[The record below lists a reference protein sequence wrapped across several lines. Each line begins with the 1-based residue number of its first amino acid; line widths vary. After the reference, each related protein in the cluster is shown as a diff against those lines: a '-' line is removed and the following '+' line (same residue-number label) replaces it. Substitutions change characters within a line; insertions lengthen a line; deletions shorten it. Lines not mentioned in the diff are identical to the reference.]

1 MTTTFRLAPR
11 FWPAKIVVVA
21 AVAALAWIWGLS
33 DIART
38 DQVISTLKIV
48 APAAVAI
55 LLWVLLLA
63 PWSLRARLAIV
74 AAAALLALGCMA
86 IFEVDG
92 LTGDLLPQVRLRPV
106 WRQLAGRDS
115 AALLSSSEIAID
127 EAAGM
132 GPVDL
137 STTTLQ
143 DFPQFLG
150 PRRIPEVAGVQLARD
165 WDRRPPRELW
175 RRMINDGSE
184 HAAGWSA
191 FAIVGNFAVTQEQRR
206 AKSWTVAKPTYEE
219 HVVCYEVL
227 TGRERWRHRDPV
239 EFVSVVG
246 GDGPRATPTIAKG
259 RVYTLGA
266 TGLLNCLDGET
277 GNARWSR
284 STLKAPGYN
293 NEWGRSCS
301 PLVYDDLVVVAGNGN
316 LMAGDRLHFPALLAF
331 DRATGEPLWQ
341 MGNDLAGHSSPVL
354 STLDGVEQIVTFNH
368 RTVSGHDP
376 HSGEVLW
383 SFPFGSGDATVANA
397 MPFDAN
403 HVFVSAGYGVGCVT
417 IDVRHDASGQWQA
430 REAWPANKNL
440 KMKFTNGVI
449 YQGHVL
455 GLDDGVLACVNPLT
469 GARTWKRGRYG
480 HGQILLVGDLLLVLT
495 EGGELVLVDAR
506 PERAVELSRVQVFD
520 DKTWNNLALSGNR
533 LLLRNDREAVCLELP
548 LEETPSTASAAK
560 P

>member
-1 MTTTFRLAPR
+1 MTTTFFPAPR
-11 FWPAKIVVVA
+11 TWPAKIVVVA

-38 DQVISTLKIV
+38 DQVISTLKVV

-55 LLWVLLLA
+55 LLWVLVLA
-63 PWSLRARLAIV
+63 PWSLRTRLTIIT
-74 AAAALLALGCMA
+74 AAALVALGCLA
-86 IFEVDG
+86 FFEVDG

-106 WRQLAGRDS
+106 WRQLAGRGTVS
-115 AALLSSSEIAID
+115 LSPSPIVD
-127 EAAGM
+127 NEAAGLE
-132 GPVDL
+132 PVDL
-137 STTTLQ
+137 LTTTPQ
-143 DFPQFLG
+143 DSPQFLG
-150 PRRIPEVAGVQLARD
+150 PRRIPEVAGLQLARD
-165 WDRRPPRELW
+165 WERDPPRELW
-175 RRMINDGSE
+175 RRTINDSSE
-184 HAAGWSA
+184 HGAGWSA

-206 AKSWTVAKPTYEE
+206 AKSWTEAKPTFEE
-219 HVVCYEVL
+219 QVVCYEVL

-246 GDGPRATPTIAKG
+246 GDGPRATPTIVDG

-266 TGLLNCLDGET
+266 TGLLNCLDGAT
-277 GNARWSR
+277 GDALWSR
-284 STLKAPGYN
+284 ATLKAPGYN

-301 PLVYDDLVVVAGNGN
+301 PLVYDRLVVVAGNGN
-316 LMAGDRLHFPALLAF
+316 LMAGDRLYFPALMAF

-341 MGNDLAGHSSPVL
+341 TGNDLAGHSSPVL
-354 STLDGVEQIVTFNH
+354 STLDGVEQIVVFNH

-397 MPFDAN
+397 MPFDPH

-417 IDVRHDASGQWQA
+417 IDVRRDSAGQWQA

-506 PERAVELSRVQVFD
+506 PDRAVELGRVQVFD

-533 LLLRNDREAVCLELP
+533 LLLRNDREAVCLLLP
-548 LEETPSTASAAK
+548 LAKAPVISNAAQ